1 MRPGHSFVSFAQ
13 PGQLFEDLGITYVGV
28 VPGHDLRAL
37 VHTFRSALDLGG
49 PVLVHVRTQ
58 KGRGFEAE
66 RTVSGQARSEAP
78 FLRRGR
84 DRPGGQERLDAEA
97 ALVRAEA
104 TEDFAAFETAFV
116 EHAKPYS
123 ERKGISYSA
132 WRESGVPAEVLRRA
146 GIPRTRG

>member
-1 MRPGHSFVSFAQ
+1 MAMSAQHKAALAQGRREGRAVKQYLEALGSRRPGRPVT
-13 PGQLFEDLGITYVGV
+13 PERLRDKITSLESRIADEAD
-28 VPGHDLRAL
+28 PLKAL
-37 VHTFRSALDLGG
+37 EMR
-49 PVLVHVRTQ
+49 
-58 KGRGFEAE
+58 
-66 RTVSGQARSEAP
+66 
-78 FLRRGR
+78 
-84 DRPGGQERLDAEA
+84 QERLDAEA